1 MWSGITVLNYN
12 NPEQKYSTSERE
24 ISKKHDITKLRPV
37 PTLMLRHRLRLFKS
51 A

>member
-24 ISKKHDITKLRPV
+24 ISKKTRHNK
-37 PTLMLRHRLRLFKS
+37 TLPRTDVK
-51 A
+51 AQTWTTTV